1 VKTKKRII
9 TKPILLLSFVSLF
22 TDVSSEMLYPVMP
35 LFLKSIGFSILL
47 IGILEGAA
55 EFTAGFSKGYFGQ
68 LSDKMRKRVPFI
80 RLGYSLSAISK
91 PMMALFSYPLWIFF
105 ARTSDRLGKG
115 IRTGARDAYLS
126 DMTTPE
132 FKGKVFGFHRAFD
145 TIGAF
150 LGPIAALILLY
161 FYPAQYKLLF
171 MLAIFPG
178 IISILL
184 TFLLKEKPPKENN
197 KPKERTHL
205 FSFIKYLMKSPKPY
219 KLLISGLLLFTLFNS
234 SDVFLLLVM
243 KQAGVSDFY
252 LICAYIFYNAVYAL
266 FAYPIGALS
275 DKIGFKIMII
285 IGFILFSVVYCGFAL
300 SGSSYFI
307 VTYCGFAFSAN
318 LYFFMGF
325 LFLYGIYAAC
335 SESIG
340 KAWISNI
347 VDKSETATAIG
358 SFTAFN
364 SIFTMIASSFA
375 GLIWLI
381 WGAAATMMVSAV
393 AVFIVAIYF
402 LIFVPYTKP
411 LQNG

>member
-1 VKTKKRII
+1 VQKRKRII
-9 TKPILLLSFVSLF
+9 TRPILLLSFVSLF

-35 LFLKSIGFSILL
+35 LFLKSIGFSVVL
-47 IGILEGAA
+47 IGILEGIA
-55 EFTAGFSKGYFGQ
+55 EATAGLSKGYFGQ
-68 LSDKMRKRVPFI
+68 LSDKLRKRVPFI
-80 RLGYSLSAISK
+80 RFGYMLSAISK
-91 PMMALFSYPLWIFF
+91 PMMAVFSFPLWIFF

-161 FYPAQYKLLF
+161 FYPQHYKLLF
-171 MLAIFPG
+171 LLAIIPG

-184 TFLLKEKPPKENN
+184 TFLLKEKAPADNG
-197 KPKERTHL
+197 KPKTKTGL
-205 FSFIKYLMKSPKPY
+205 LSFFKYLRTSPKQY
-219 KLLISGLLLFTLFNS
+219 KLLVSGLLLFTLFNS
-234 SDVFLLLVM
+234 SDIFLLLVM

-252 LICAYIFYNAVYAL
+252 LIVAYIFYNAVYAL

-275 DKIGFKIMII
+275 DKAGFKKMII
-285 IGFILFSVVYCGFAL
+285 LGFLLFSVVYF
-300 SGSSYFI
+300 
-307 VTYCGFAFSAN
+307 GFAFSMHWY
-318 LYFFMGF
+318 LFMIL

-358 SFTAFN
+358 SFTALN
-364 SIFTMIASSFA
+364 SILTMIASSFA
-375 GLIWLI
+375 GLIWFL
-381 WGAAATMMVSAV
+381 WGPAATMIISSV
-393 AVFIVAIYF
+393 AVLLVAIYF
-402 LIFVPYTKP
+402 FIFVPYKHI
-411 LQNG
+411 LQHG